1 MAFSYIRKV
10 KSERAHCAYRYQRC
24 VFIVKRVVG
33 ASLNCII
40 DLRLTDDVYT
50 TGATLDA
57 CALALKAAGA
67 GRVEILTFASGG
79 DYAGARGEDDPDEGY
94 DRKERR

>member
-40 DLRLTDDVYT
+40 DLRLTDDIYT

-57 CALALKAAGA
+57 CAYVLKEAGA
-67 GRVEILTFASGG
+67 ERVDVLTFASGG
-79 DYAGARGEDDPDEGY
+79 DWAKADESPIT
-94 DRKERR
+94 KKPML

>member
-40 DLRLTDDVYT
+40 DLRLTDDVFT
-50 TGATLDA
+50 TGATLEA
-57 CALALKAAGA
+57 CARALKEAGAAG
-67 GRVEILTFASGG
+67 VDVLTFASGG
-79 DYAGARGEDDPDEGY
+79 DHRGRSEVRE
-94 DRKERR
+94 E

>member
-40 DLRLTDDVYT
+40 DLRLTDDIYT
-50 TGATLDA
+50 TGSTVDE
-57 CALALKAAGA
+57 CARVLKEAGA
-67 GRVEILTFASGG
+67 GRVDVLTFA
-79 DYAGARGEDDPDEGY
+79 AGANRVPGERAGRTARSCDN
-94 DRKERR
+94 